1 MGNLKVMQT
10 ITVNIDWEEN
20 YGAYSEEVAGCAA
33 THKTLEGVKKAYLEA
48 LEFHLE
54 GLRADGDEIPSVLQ
68 TKYRLEFVLNVR
80 ALLHYFDGLLTRSA
94 LSRVTGINERQLGH
108 YITGHRKPRPEQR
121 KKIVEG
127 LHRIGKE
134 ITSVV

>member
-1 MGNLKVMQT
+1 MRT
-10 ITVNIDWEEN
+10 ITINIDWENN
-20 YGAYSEEVAGCAA
+20 YGAYSEEVSGCVA
-33 THKTLEGVKKAYLEA
+33 TSKTLEGVKQAYIEA
-48 LEFHLE
+48 LEFHVQ
-54 GLRADGDEIPSVLQ
+54 GLRADGDEIPAAMQ
-68 TKYRLEFVLNVR
+68 GKYRLDYVLNVR
-80 ALLHYFDGLLTRSA
+80 ALLHYFEGVLTRSA

-134 ITSVV
+134 INSVV

>member
-1 MGNLKVMQT
+1 MQT
-10 ITVNIDWEEN
+10 ITVNIDWENN
-20 YGAYSEEVAGCAA
+20 YGAYSEEVQGCVA
-33 THKTLEGVKKAYLEA
+33 THKTLEGVKQAYIEA

-54 GLRADGDEIPSVLQ
+54 GLHTDGDEIPAVIQ
-68 TKYRLEFVLNVR
+68 GKYRLDFFLNVR
-80 ALLHYFDGLLTRSA
+80 ALLHYFEGILTRAA

-134 ITSVV
+134 INSVV